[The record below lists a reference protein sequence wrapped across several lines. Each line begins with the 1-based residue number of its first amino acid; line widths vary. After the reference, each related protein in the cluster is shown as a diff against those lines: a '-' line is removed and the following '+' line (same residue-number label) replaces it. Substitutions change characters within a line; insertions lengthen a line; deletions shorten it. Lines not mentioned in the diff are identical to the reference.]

1 VWRVVPPSISR
12 QLFRLAAPIIG
23 LNVLNV
29 LMLAV
34 DSALCGRLPNPEPVL
49 AALGFAIQI
58 VFLLMVAMLGLIV
71 GTIALVA
78 RAYGGGDTTRLNHL
92 LVQSTQLTVLVGVVV
107 GAIGAIGAEHIL
119 LALGAAPNVADIGAQ
134 YLRPLMLGTPFFYLT
149 LLYAGILRGVGNTR
163 LAFIVALGT
172 NVVNAV
178 LNYGL
183 ILGNLGMP
191 ALGVTGSAIGTVIA
205 QFVGVVWLTTL
216 LRNGSVPNLRLPLQL
231 RPIDRPLTVELFRIG
246 WPAALDMLVLNAGFL
261 SALGML
267 GRIDQDTVAAHGIGL
282 RVQAL
287 AFVPGLGVGQ
297 ATAAMVGQAL
307 GAGSVDRAKQVARAS
322 ILLCFVIMTALAL
335 AIFVIAAPLVTLFDI
350 ESGSSV
356 GRYSIEWLHIL
367 GYAMPPAAI
376 NIALIGLLQGSGA
389 TRTSLRIN
397 VWSTLLVQIPVA
409 LLLGF
414 GLDLGET
421 GVWWSFPIAFVAKA
435 GLNVIELKRE
445 RWAVTGVR
453 MTRRV

>member
-1 VWRVVPPSISR
+1 M
-12 QLFRLAAPIIG
+12 AAPIIG

-34 DSALCGRLPNPEPVL
+34 DSALCGRMPNSEPVL
-49 AALGFAIQI
+49 EALGFAIQI
-58 VFLLMVAMLGLIV
+58 IFLLMVAMLGLIV
-71 GTIALVA
+71 GTVALVA
-78 RAYGGGDTTRLNHL
+78 RAYGGGDTQRLNHL
-92 LVQSTQLTVLVGVVV
+92 LVQSTQLTVIVGIVV
-107 GAIGAIGAEHIL
+107 GIVG
-119 LALGAAPNVADIGAQ
+119 ALGAEYILAALGASDAAVELGAA
-134 YLRPLMLGTPFFYLT
+134 YLRPMMIGTPFFYLT

-163 LAFIVALGT
+163 IPFIVALGA
-172 NVVNAV
+172 NAVNAV

-205 QFVGVVWLTTL
+205 QL
-216 LRNGSVPNLRLPLQL
+216 LSVIALVIVLRRGSVPNLKLPLQL
-231 RPIDRPLTVELFRIG
+231 RKIDKPLAVELFRIG

-261 SALGML
+261 TALGML
-267 GRIDQDTVAAHGIGL
+267 GRIDDVTVAAHGLGL

-297 ATAAMVGQAL
+297 ATAAMIGQAL
-307 GAGSVDRAKQVARAS
+307 GAGNVQRAREVARAS
-322 ILLCFVIMTALAL
+322 MLLCLWIMVVLAL
-335 AIFVIAAPLVTLFDI
+335 AIFLAAVPLVHVLVPDLTPAL
-350 ESGSSV
+350 EAYSV
-356 GRYSIEWLHIL
+356 EWMHIL

-376 NIALIGLLQGSGA
+376 NIALIGVLQGSGA

-397 VWSTLLVQIPVA
+397 IWSTIAIQVPVA

-414 GLDLGET
+414 GFGLDET

-435 GLNVIELKRE
+435 ALNYVELKRE

-453 MTRRV
+453 MTRHV

>member
-1 VWRVVPPSISR
+1 
-12 QLFRLAAPIIG
+12 
-23 LNVLNV
+23 
-29 LMLAV
+29 MLAV
-34 DSALCGRLPNPEPVL
+34 DSALCGRMPNSEPVL
-49 AALGFAIQI
+49 AALGFAIQV

-71 GTIALVA
+71 GTVALVA
-78 RAYGGGDTTRLNHL
+78 RAYGGGDTQRLNHL

-107 GAIGAIGAEHIL
+107 GAVGAIGAEHIL
-119 LALGAAPNVADIGAQ
+119 LALGAESEVAAIGAQ

-163 LAFIVALGT
+163 LPFMVALGT
-172 NVVNAV
+172 NVINAV

-191 ALGVTGSAIGTVIA
+191 ALGVTGSAIGTVVA
-205 QFVGVVWLTTL
+205 QFVGVIALTTV
-216 LRNGSVPNLRLPLQL
+216 LRNGSIPNLTLPLHL
-231 RPIDRPLTVELFRIG
+231 RAIDRPLARELFRIG

-261 SALGML
+261 TALGML
-267 GRIDQDTVAAHGIGL
+267 GRIDQVTVAAHGLGL

-297 ATAAMVGQAL
+297 ATGAMVGQAL
-307 GAGSVDRAKQVARAS
+307 GAGNIERAKEIARAS
-322 ILLCFVIMTALAL
+322 MVLCLAIMTALAL
-335 AIFVIAAPLVTLFDI
+335 AIFVVAAPLVAIFDVVPGSKL
-350 ESGSSV
+350 ES
-356 GRYSIEWLHIL
+356 YSIEWLHIL

-376 NIALIGLLQGSGA
+376 NIALIGLLQGAGA

-397 VWSTLLVQIPVA
+397 VWSTLAVQVPVA

-414 GLDLGET
+414 GLDLGEA
-421 GVWWSFPIAFVAKA
+421 GVWWSFPIGFFAKA
-435 GLNVIELKRE
+435 VLNFIELKRE

-453 MTRRV
+453 ISRAA